1 METRRTTAPYLGTGW
16 SFPPR
21 FEQGSGPVMVSGSDD
36 VGESLRILIATRLG
50 ERVMLPLYGTPLD
63 VFQGVTATA
72 KSNIQSQVREAIIRY
87 EPRVNVVSVD
97 LQVPEGGL
105 EGEMLLNIEYE
116 IPAVNSRANMVF
128 PFYLS
133 EGNLVRL
140 PRGPEHKGTGR

>member
-1 METRRTTAPYLGTGW
+1 MNARRTTAPYLGTGW

-21 FEQGSGPVMVSGSDD
+21 FEQGAGPVMVSGSDD
-36 VGESLRILIATRLG
+36 VAESLRILIATRLG

-63 VFQGVTATA
+63 VFQGMTVTAQNNI
-72 KSNIQSQVREAIIRY
+72 KSEVREAVIRY
-87 EPRVNVVSVD
+87 EPRVNVLSVD
-97 LQVPEGGL
+97 LDVPEGGL
-105 EGEMLLNIEYE
+105 EGEVLLSIEYE

-140 PRGPEHKGTGR
+140 PRGPEHGDGGG